1 MFHQILHFL
10 ALKEEFEQLGE
21 EKIKSQFKSEEEIQK
36 VIFDK
41 DYLKYMKKKL
51 KSEVEG

>member
-10 ALKEEFEQLGE
+10 AMKEEIDAMSRGE
-21 EKIKSQFKSEEEIQK
+21 PNIRANQNHNFANFFLPEEEIQK

-41 DYLKYMKKKL
+41 
-51 KSEVEG
+51 

>member
-10 ALKEEFEQLGE
+10 ALKEETGNSEDGSNFYSRFLP
-21 EKIKSQFKSEEEIQK
+21 EEEIQK

-41 DYLKYMKKKL
+41 EYLKFVKNK
-51 KSEVEG
+51 VQ